1 MIDLRRLALFAHL
14 AESGSL
20 TKTAV
25 ALSVAHSGLSRQLQD
40 LEKELGHKLFHR
52 TGRGVLLT
60 ENGRKL
66 LPRAKRLLSDAQQL
80 EDDAKV
86 LAGTPAGTV
95 MVGLP
100 ASVAELLAGPLF
112 DRLFR
117 QYPQVRIRLVEGLSG
132 HIEELLA
139 EGRIDIGLFFAKR
152 PNLKRG
158 DVVLC
163 TTDLYLIGPPGDRV
177 TAGKTVKLS
186 SVRGLRLILP
196 GLPHA
201 LRALVEEACA
211 KKGIKPL
218 VPLEVDS
225 MSTMKAVVSSG
236 GGYTVSSLDTVSHDV
251 STGRLQAA
259 RIVSP
264 PLDRLLVMST
274 TFHKPVTVATRLL
287 QSEIKT
293 LVIELL
299 RSGRW
304 RGRLPAA

>member
-25 ALSVAHSGLSRQLQD
+25 ALNVAHSGLSRQLQG

-60 ENGRKL
+60 ENGKKL

-80 EDDAKV
+80 KDEAKV

-95 MVGLP
+95 MIGLP

-112 DRLFR
+112 DRLLR
-117 QYPQVRIRLVEGLSG
+117 KYPQVRIRLVEGLSG

-139 EGRIDIGLFFAKR
+139 EGRIEIGLFFTKK
-152 PNLKRG
+152 PNLRRG
-158 DVVLC
+158 DTVLC
-163 TTDLYLIGPPGDRV
+163 RSDLYLIGPPGDRA
-177 TAGKTVKLS
+177 TLGKTVKLS
-186 SVRGLRLILP
+186 TIRGLRLILP

-211 KKGIKPL
+211 RKGFKPL

-225 MSTMKAVVSSG
+225 MSTMKAVVASG
-236 GGYTVSSLDTVSHDV
+236 GGYTVSSLDTVSHDIA
-251 STGRLQAA
+251 TGRLQAA

-264 PLDRLLVMST
+264 PLDRLLVMSA
-274 TFHKPVTVATRLL
+274 TFQKPLTVATRLTL
-287 QSEIKT
+287 NEIKA
-293 LVIELL
+293 LVNELVH
-299 RSGRW
+299 SGRW
-304 RGRLPAA
+304 NGRIPA